1 MNPATR
7 NRFKRT
13 GDQNGIAILIA
24 VAIITVLIAVT
35 LELNRQVRSA
45 VVRSATTRDQM
56 TLLQMAKS
64 GVSVANAV
72 LIKDKNDS
80 DIDSLQEDW
89 ADPEKLAEIIQEIPF
104 QSGKVTVTITDER
117 SKIQVNAL
125 VDFPVNRNFVEPQ
138 RAVWE
143 HFLTLMISTNEL
155 SDDVE
160 ATAIIN
166 ATKDWLDRGD
176 DDATTG
182 LSGAE
187 SDYYQELEPPYSAR
201 NGPIAHLGELEFIK
215 GMTPEL
221 FHGLGLKPGISR
233 YMTVFGLGLTSDSG
247 EIFDGKININTAD
260 LPVLTAILPIED
272 EDLALSI
279 YEYRLEKSDDQYIH
293 DLSSP
298 TWYREAPG
306 CGDLDIDPD
315 LITTQSDIF
324 RIESMAQMNEFKM
337 TIDTVVRRQRDTQT
351 GKWTCK
357 TLSWQAK

>member
-1 MNPATR
+1 MKPTLHSMR
-7 NRFKRT
+7 KQLE
-13 GDQNGIAILIA
+13 DQKGIAILIA

-45 VVRSATTRDQM
+45 VVRTATTRDQM

-64 GVSVANAV
+64 GVSLATAV
-72 LIKDKNDS
+72 LIKDKIDS

-89 ADPEKLAEIIQEIPF
+89 ADPAKLEEMLQDTPF
-104 QSGKVTVTITDER
+104 QAGKVTVTITDER

-125 VDFPVNRNFVEPQ
+125 VDFPANRNFVESQ
-138 RAVWE
+138 RTIWD
-143 HFLTLMISTNEL
+143 HFLMLMITTNEL
-155 SDDVE
+155 SDDVD
-160 ATAIIN
+160 ATTVIN

-176 DDATTG
+176 DDATSG

-187 SDYYQELEPPYSAR
+187 SDYYQELEPPYAPK
-201 NGPIAHLGELEFIK
+201 NGPMAHLGELEFVK
-215 GMTPEL
+215 GVTPEL
-221 FHGLGLKPGISR
+221 FHGVGLKPGISR
-233 YMTVFGLGLTSDSG
+233 YMTVFGLGVTRDSG

-260 LPVLTAILPIED
+260 LPVLTAILPVED

-279 YEYRLEKSDDQYIH
+279 YEYREEKSDDQYIH
-293 DLSSP
+293 DLTSP

-315 LITTQSDIF
+315 LITTQSDTF
-324 RIESMAQMNEFKM
+324 RIESIAQINEIKM
-337 TIDTVVRRQRDTQT
+337 TIDTVVRRQRDTET

-357 TLSWQAK
+357 TLIWQAK